1 MIVQYQNVFSHS
13 IIADFYHV
21 CNLTLFSFVYFLR
34 IASTEKS
41 YIFIKLDLKFE
52 EKGCLFKS
60 QNVFSHS
67 IFAVFNH
74 QLDLHCGQETQ
85 YEINGERLVRA
96 VLVRIVSKELLTS

>member
-1 MIVQYQNVFSHS
+1 MFVQ
-13 IIADFYHV
+13 
-21 CNLTLFSFVYFLR
+21 
-34 IASTEKS
+34 
-41 YIFIKLDLKFE
+41 
-52 EKGCLFKS
+52 S

-85 YEINGERLVRA
+85 CEINGERLVRA

>member
-1 MIVQYQNVFSHS
+1 MFVQ
-13 IIADFYHV
+13 
-21 CNLTLFSFVYFLR
+21 
-34 IASTEKS
+34 
-41 YIFIKLDLKFE
+41 
-52 EKGCLFKS
+52 S

-74 QLDLHCGQETQ
+74 QLDLHCSQETQ